1 MGGPAYMQSVDA
13 HCTSNYR
20 GGEKVERSRAGG
32 EAAVLEG
39 AHMVLIGVGAVCVEG
54 AERGR
59 RCIS

>member
-1 MGGPAYMQSVDA
+1 MQSVDA